1 MSDEE
6 FLTRWSRRKR
16 EANTVVEAPPAQ
28 PGEPQDAQPSGTA
41 ETPPDAE
48 FDLSSLPPIESITGT
63 TDITAFLRKGIPAD
77 LSRAALRRA
86 WAADPAIRDF
96 IGLAE
101 NAWDFNDPD
110 AMPGFGPLDCSEEQ
124 LAALLERV
132 VGGVRSAADQLATAI
147 PEQQDTQQSADPE
160 PLDRGPLS
168 GSRASEAVAEIIPP
182 SQEIFTDEEPAT
194 PAAVQP
200 EIPQSIG
207 VNQARARPRTH
218 GSALPRQTFDE
229 RL

>member
-16 EANTVVEAPPAQ
+16 EANTADEAPPPAR
-28 PGEPQDAQPSGTA
+28 PVEPQDAPSSGTP
-41 ETPPDAE
+41 ETPADAE

-63 TDITAFLRKGIPAD
+63 TDITAFLRKGIPAE

-86 WAADPAIRDF
+86 WASDPAIRDF

-101 NAWDFNDPD
+101 NAWDFNDPN

-132 VGGVRSAADQLATAI
+132 VGGVRSAADHLATGI
-147 PEQQDTQQSADPE
+147 PEQQDSHRSADHE
-160 PLDRGPLS
+160 PLDQEPLLE
-168 GSRASEAVAEIIPP
+168 SRASEAVAEIIPP
-182 SQEIFTDEEPAT
+182 SQEVFTGRAPAA

-200 EIPQSIG
+200 ETPQSIG
-207 VNQARARPRTH
+207 VNQASVRSRTH
-218 GSALPRQTFDE
+218 GSALPR
-229 RL
+229 